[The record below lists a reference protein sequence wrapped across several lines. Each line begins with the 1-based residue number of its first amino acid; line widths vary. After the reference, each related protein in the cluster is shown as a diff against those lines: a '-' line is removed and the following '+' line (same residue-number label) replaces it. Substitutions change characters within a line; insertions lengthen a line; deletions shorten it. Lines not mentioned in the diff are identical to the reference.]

1 MVLLGW
7 WEMTT
12 REINKLELM
21 RALKCNI
28 SSEELNEMFSCI
40 YCKKFHKKCPII
52 MDTKDIIVLNGY
64 YIYKCFE
71 GEKK

>member
-1 MVLLGW
+1 
-7 WEMTT
+7 MTT

-21 RALKCNI
+21 RVLKCNI
-28 SSEELNEMFSCI
+28 SPEELNEMFSCI
-40 YCKKFHKKCPII
+40 YCKKFHKSCPKI

-71 GEKK
+71 GEEKC